1 MLGTRLGINFSCLA
15 ELLTCSFE
23 YGLIDLAVI
32 FDDVDGFSITTCE
45 GRDLLGS
52 LGLAH
57 CGGVVLEGL
66 NKDDSL
72 VGNHVKPIGKC
83 FVVECFASLIVDQL
97 TSFCQVID

>member
-1 MLGTRLGINFSCLA
+1 MSLRINFSCLA

-23 YGLIDLAVI
+23 RGLVDLAVI
-32 FDDVDGFSITTCE
+32 FDDGNGFSITISE
-45 GRDLLGS
+45 GCDLFGS

-57 CGGVVLEGL
+57 HIGVALEGL

-83 FVVECFASLIVDQL
+83 FVVKCFASLIVDQL
-97 TSFCQVID
+97 TSFCQEIN